1 MGENLRLK
9 AAQRIIR
16 LDSFMVETN
25 IKALEKETVKVILQ
39 FSFKKTISEDFQ
51 AKDELRYE
59 LEQLKEQNAQL
70 RRDNRTLKQEQ
81 MKLETRVEVLEG
93 KFKTLARLLS

>member
-39 FSFKKTISEDFQ
+39 FSFKKKQS
-51 AKDELRYE
+51 AKIFRP
-59 LEQLKEQNAQL
+59 
-70 RRDNRTLKQEQ
+70 RT
-81 MKLETRVEVLEG
+81 
-93 KFKTLARLLS
+93 S